1 MSSITNCPNCQ
12 TQFVVTEEQLSQF
25 GGKVR
30 CGSCLNVFN
39 ATQHMVAPADL
50 IDTALT
56 SAPANEDEAPT
67 TPDIE
72 PHKEAERRTRVID
85 AGEFEVDTIQEQ
97 SQEPSFSFGNT
108 IGDILK
114 FDKPTRRKRAFSN
127 EFLGLICFVLLLAA
141 IVQSVYFLRTEIT
154 TFYPETKPYLLLA
167 CEKINCTIDLPKQI
181 ELIVI
186 DDSDMQEDAEYSGL
200 MRLSSTL
207 INQAGFN
214 QAYPNLELTL
224 TDTEDIPKLRR
235 IFKPNEYLP
244 KNTDIAKGLAA
255 SEEIKVKLAITTA
268 GEVVAGYRL
277 AVNY

>member
-50 IDTALT
+50 IDTTLT
-56 SAPANEDEAPT
+56 STVANEEEAPT
-67 TPDIE
+67 IPDIE
-72 PHKEAERRTRVID
+72 PQKEAGRRTREID
-85 AGEFEVDTIQEQ
+85 AGEFEVDTI
-97 SQEPSFSFGNT
+97 QEPSFSFGNT

-114 FDKPTRRKRAFSN
+114 FDKPTRRKRAFSS

-141 IVQSVYFLRTEIT
+141 IVQSIYFLRTEIT

-200 MRLSSTL
+200 MRLTSTL

-268 GEVVAGYRL
+268 GELVAGYRL